1 MPSLDIDALT
11 PTNTKSALTL
21 VKTLPSPPHITN
33 GHIVRHAQAVRNSRK
48 VAMPPAASV
57 RLFVSVSCF
66 PRSEIDGRG
75 VLRNTYDEETK
86 RAGGGGRERDAR
98 ECTMYHLQR
107 SDSTL

>member
-48 VAMPPAASV
+48 VAMPPATSV
-57 RLFVSVSCF
+57 R
-66 PRSEIDGRG
+66 PP
-75 VLRNTYDEETK
+75 LRLRTLLSSLGNR
-86 RAGGGGRERDAR
+86 RAWGAA
-98 ECTMYHLQR
+98 
-107 SDSTL
+107 